1 MVNPL
6 QRGATICGLVAAG
19 GVLVLLAV
27 ANSKVPLV
35 AGILQT
41 GVPVTYYGQA
51 MVLLI
56 SGAVGLGVALVVLY
70 LGSGRR
76 YHKSRER
83 EYRRRMAGYGG
94 VGMLT
99 VGVPTLLMDPAAVSV
114 GLGVVL
120 LWKILA
126 DGQAEAAAAREATA
140 EKEGEPI
147 PAREGRSGHK

>member
-1 MVNPL
+1 MNPL
-6 QRGATICGLVAAG
+6 RKGAAICGLVAAG
-19 GVLVLLAV
+19 GVFVLLAV
-27 ANSKVPLV
+27 ANNRVPLV

-41 GVPVTYYGQA
+41 GVPVVYYGQA

-56 SGAVGLGVALVVLY
+56 SGAIGLGVAFVVLY

-76 YHKSRER
+76 YHRSRGR

-94 VGMLT
+94 VGVLT

-126 DGQAEAAAAREATA
+126 DGQAEIALAREATA
-140 EKEGEPI
+140 EEEQV
-147 PAREGRSGHK
+147 PARQAG